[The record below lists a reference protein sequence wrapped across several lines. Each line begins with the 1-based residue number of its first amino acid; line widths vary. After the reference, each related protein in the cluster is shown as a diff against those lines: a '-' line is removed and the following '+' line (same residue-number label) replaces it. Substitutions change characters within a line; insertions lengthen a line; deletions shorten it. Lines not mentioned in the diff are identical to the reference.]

1 MNNPT
6 EKFFKVF
13 IAGKYPQGEITE
25 ADLKEIA
32 KNYNADFHPAPL
44 TKDHERTGEAV
55 GRVGKLEARGK
66 ELFAQFSKITP
77 EAMKLVREGKY
88 SRPSIE
94 IAEYSGEDEFAG
106 IQGKY
111 CRAITL
117 TNFPQVKGLPD
128 FAFNDEKGHP
138 TIYFSEDISKD
149 IPDFN
154 KEDFKTEIIK
164 DNKTIMKSNAITF
177 ADKYFNITFS
187 EKTEYEEAFDKV
199 IPKVEAMAEKLKN
212 KESEIAE
219 LERKFAEAETKLG
232 EVQKAKV
239 NDLVNRAFSD
249 GKILPAQKADYVS
262 MATKDYE
269 FTETV
274 IKNLPV
280 NPALKRNMVNNANGG
295 IEVDSKFLK
304 PDGTEWKYSELLKPE
319 NLHLFS
325 NYSTEEKEQLRN
337 KQFGITA

>member
-6 EKFFKVF
+6 EKLFHVF
-13 IAGKYPQGEITE
+13 TAGTYPQGEVTE

-32 KNYNADFHPAPL
+32 KNYSPTYHEAPMTL
-44 TKDHERTGEAV
+44 DHKREGSALGWVNKVVAQGKKLFV
-55 GRVGKLEARGK
+55 G
-66 ELFAQFSKITP
+66 FSKISDKAK
-77 EAMKLVREGKY
+77 ELVANGEYK
-88 SRPSIE
+88 RPSIE
-94 IAEYSGEDEFAG
+94 IANYEG
-106 IQGKY
+106 IGKY
-111 CRAITL
+111 LRAVSL
-117 TNFPQVKGLPD
+117 VNFPQVKELPEFVFSKQD
-128 FAFNDEKGHP
+128 RDGKP
-138 TIYFSEDISKD
+138 LIYFSEDVS
-149 IPDFN
+149 DFN

-212 KESEIAE
+212 KESEIVE

-232 EVQKAKV
+232 EVQKQKV
-239 NDLVNRAFSD
+239 NTLVNQAFSD
-249 GKILPAQKADYVS
+249 GKILPAQKADYVD

-269 FTETV
+269 FTEKV

-280 NPALKRNMVNNANGG
+280 NPALKKNMVSNANANFA
-295 IEVDSKFLK
+295 EVNEKFK
-304 PDGTEWKYSELLKPE
+304 KADGTVWTYSELLKPE
-319 NLHLFS
+319 NAHLFK
-325 NYSTEEKEQLRN
+325 NYSTEEREELRN

>member
-6 EKFFKVF
+6 DKFYHVF
-13 IAGKYPQGEITE
+13 TAGVYPQGEITE
-25 ADLKEIA
+25 KDLREIA
-32 KNYNADFHPAPL
+32 NNYSPTYHDAPM
-44 TKDHERTGEAV
+44 TTDHKREGEAFGWV
-55 GRVGKLEARGK
+55 DKVKAEGNKLFVKFRTISDEA
-66 ELFAQFSKITP
+66 I
-77 EAMKLVREGKY
+77 KLVRDGKY
-88 SRPSIE
+88 KRPSIE
-94 IAEYSGEDEFAG
+94 IADYEGK
-106 IQGKY
+106 GKY
-111 CRAITL
+111 LRAVSL
-117 TNFPQVKGLPD
+117 VNFPQVKGLPD

-154 KEDFKTEIIK
+154 KEDFKTEPIK
-164 DNKTIMKSNAITF
+164 KHKTIMKQAVITF
-177 ADKYFNITFS
+177 AEKYFNITFS
-187 EKTEYEEAFDKV
+187 DKTEYEEAFEKV
-199 IPKVEAMAEKLKN
+199 IPKVEAMAEKLKAEKDN
-212 KESEIAE
+212 YKE
-219 LERKFAEAETKLG
+219 LEKKFNEQSVELEK
-232 EVQKAKV
+232 VQTAKV
-239 NDLVNRAFSD
+239 NDLVNKAFSD

-304 PDGTEWKYSELLKPE
+304 PDGTVWKYSELLKPE
-319 NLHLFS
+319 NTHLLS
-325 NYSTEEKEQLRN
+325 NYSEEEKEQLRN

>member
-1 MNNPT
+1 VP
-6 EKFFKVF
+6 
-13 IAGKYPQGEITE
+13 
-25 ADLKEIA
+25 
-32 KNYNADFHPAPL
+32 
-44 TKDHERTGEAV
+44 
-55 GRVGKLEARGK
+55 
-66 ELFAQFSKITP
+66 
-77 EAMKLVREGKY
+77 
-88 SRPSIE
+88 PSIE

-128 FAFNDEKGHP
+128 FVFNDEKGHP

-149 IPDFN
+149 IPEFN

-232 EVQKAKV
+232 EVQKQKV

-249 GKILPAQKADYVS
+249 GKILPVQKADYVS

-280 NPALKRNMVNNANGG
+280 NPALKKNMVNNKTIDG
-295 IEVDSKFLK
+295 VDVSPKLFK
-304 PDGTEWKYSELLKPE
+304 QDGTKWTWSELLQDKNV
-319 NLHLFS
+319 NLLKNFS
-325 NYSTEEKEQLRN
+325 EEEKEELRN
-337 KQFGITA
+337 EHFGISVK

>member
-44 TKDHERTGEAV
+44 TKDHERTGEAL

-128 FAFNDEKGHP
+128 FVFNDEKGHP

-149 IPDFN
+149 IPEFN
-154 KEDFKTEIIK
+154 KEDFKTEPIK
-164 DNKTIMKSNAITF
+164 KHKTIMKQAVITF
-177 ADKYFNITFS
+177 AEKYFNITFS
-187 EKTEYEEAFDKV
+187 DKTEYEEAFEKV
-199 IPKVEAMAEKLKN
+199 IPKVEAMAEKLKAEKDN
-212 KESEIAE
+212 YKE
-219 LERKFAEAETKLG
+219 LEKKFNEQSVELEK
-232 EVQKAKV
+232 VQTAKV
-239 NDLVNRAFSD
+239 NDLVNKAFSD

-304 PDGTEWKYSELLKPE
+304 PDGTVWKYSELLKPE

>member
-6 EKFFKVF
+6 DKFYHVF
-13 IAGKYPQGEITE
+13 TAGVYPQGEITE
-25 ADLKEIA
+25 KDLQEIA
-32 KNYNADFHPAPL
+32 NNYSPTYHDAPM
-44 TKDHERTGEAV
+44 TTDHKREGEAFGWV
-55 GRVGKLEARGK
+55 DKVKAEGNKLFVKFRTISDEA
-66 ELFAQFSKITP
+66 I
-77 EAMKLVREGKY
+77 KLVRDGKY
-88 SRPSIE
+88 KRPSIE
-94 IAEYSGEDEFAG
+94 IADYEGK
-106 IQGKY
+106 GKY
-111 CRAITL
+111 LRAVSL
-117 TNFPQVKGLPD
+117 VNFPQVKGLPD

-212 KESEIAE
+212 KESEIVE

-232 EVQKAKV
+232 EVQKQKV
-239 NDLVNRAFSD
+239 NTLVNQAFSD
-249 GKILPAQKADYVS
+249 GKILPAQKADYVD

-269 FTETV
+269 FTEKV

-280 NPALKRNMVNNANGG
+280 NPAMKKNIVNNSN
-295 IEVDSKFLK
+295 ST
-304 PDGTEWKYSELLKPE
+304 DGFDTSDKKYFNEQGKRYTYKELLKPE
-319 NLHLFS
+319 NKEVLGL
-325 NYSTEEKEQLRN
+325 YSEDEQLELRDKYRN
-337 KQFGITA
+337 SNA